1 MSILKDNENLG
12 PGKLRDL
19 IRNGFVSAPGVF
31 NGITAL
37 LAERAGF
44 NAAYL
49 SGSGV
54 AGVMGLPDLS
64 VTTSTEVAE
73 EIRRI
78 TSVSRIPLIVDAD
91 TGFGE
96 PINVTRTVRLFE
108 GAGASAI
115 HLEDQVLPKRCG
127 HLSGKKI
134 VEREDMTRKIRVAVD
149 SRRDPDF
156 MIIARTD
163 ARAVNGIEDAIERA
177 NLYLESGADMIF
189 TEAPE
194 SEEEFRQF
202 RKGVKGLLLA
212 NMTEFGKS
220 PLLSVDELK
229 KIGYNAVI
237 FPLTAFR
244 VSLKAMEQTYSH
256 LMSTGT
262 QRDYIDNLMTRADF
276 YEVIGYNQYEKED
289 AELSRN

>member
-1 MSILKDNENLG
+1 MVS
-12 PGKLRDL
+12 KL
-19 IRNGFVSAPGVF
+19 
-31 NGITAL
+31 
-37 LAERAGF
+37 
-44 NAAYL
+44 
-49 SGSGV
+49 
-54 AGVMGLPDLS
+54 
-64 VTTSTEVAE
+64 
-73 EIRRI
+73 
-78 TSVSRIPLIVDAD
+78 PLIVDAD

-108 GAGASAI
+108 SSGASAM

-127 HLSGKKI
+127 HLNGKKI
-134 VEREDMTRKIRVAVD
+134 VEREEMTRKIRVAAD
-149 SRRDPDF
+149 TRKNPDF

-177 NLYLESGADMIF
+177 NLYVESGADMIF

-194 SEEEFRQF
+194 SEDEFRKF
-202 RKGVKGLLLA
+202 RKGVKGPLLA
-212 NMTEFGKS
+212 NMTEFGKG
-220 PLLSVDELK
+220 PLLSIEELL

-256 LMSTGT
+256 IMAAGT

-276 YEVIGYNQYEKED
+276 YEVIGYNQYEIED
-289 AELSRN
+289 AELSRR

>member
-1 MSILKDNENLG
+1 MSILKDNVNQG
-12 PGKLRDL
+12 PMALREL
-19 IRNGFVSAPGVF
+19 LKNEFVIAPGVF

-44 NAAYL
+44 KATYL

-54 AGVMGLPDLS
+54 AGAMGLPDLS

-78 TSVSRIPLIVDAD
+78 TSVSRLPLIVDGD

-96 PINVTRTVRLFE
+96 PVNVTRTVRLFE

-127 HLSGKKI
+127 HLNGKKI
-134 VEREDMTRKIRVAVD
+134 VERDEMKRKIRVAVE
-149 SRRDPDF
+149 SRKDPDF

-177 NLYLESGADMIF
+177 NLYLENGADMIF

-194 SEEEFRQF
+194 SPEEFRQF
-202 RKGVKGLLLA
+202 RKEIGGPLLA

-244 VSLKAMEQTYSH
+244 VSLKAMEEAYGKLFS
-256 LMSTGT
+256 SGT
-262 QRDYIDNLMTRADF
+262 QRDYIDTLMTRADF
-276 YEVIGYNQYEKED
+276 YEVIGYNQYERED
-289 AELSRN
+289 SDLSRS

>member
-1 MSILKDNENLG
+1 MSILKDNVNQG
-12 PGKLRDL
+12 PGKLREL
-19 IRNGFVSAPGVF
+19 LQNEFVVAPGVF

-37 LAERAGF
+37 LAEKAGF
-44 NAAYL
+44 KATYL

-54 AGVMGLPDLS
+54 AGAMGLPDLS

-78 TSVSRIPLIVDAD
+78 TSVSRLPLIVDAD

-96 PINVTRTVRLFE
+96 PVNVTRTVRLFE

-127 HLSGKKI
+127 HLNGKKI
-134 VEREDMTRKIRVAVD
+134 VERDDMTRKIKVAAD
-149 SRRDPDF
+149 TRKNPDF

-163 ARAVNGIEDAIERA
+163 ARAVNGIEDAIERS
-177 NLYLESGADMIF
+177 NIYLEAGADMIF

-194 SEEEFRQF
+194 SEDEFRKF
-202 RKGVKGLLLA
+202 RSNVKGPLLA

-220 PLLSVDELK
+220 PLLTVEELK
-229 KIGYNAVI
+229 NIGYNAVI

-244 VSLKAMEQTYSH
+244 VSLKSMEQTYSH
-256 LMSTGT
+256 LMVSGT
-262 QRDYIDNLMTRADF
+262 QRDYINNLMTRADF

-289 AELSRN
+289 AELSRS

>member
-1 MSILKDNENLG
+1 MSTLKDNVNQG
-12 PGKLRDL
+12 PGKLREL
-19 IRNGFVSAPGVF
+19 LKNEFVVAPGVF

-44 NAAYL
+44 RATYL

-54 AGVMGLPDLS
+54 AGAMGLPDLS

-73 EIRRI
+73 EIRKI
-78 TSVSRIPLIVDAD
+78 TSVSKLPIIVDAD

-108 GAGASAI
+108 GAGASAM
-115 HLEDQVLPKRCG
+115 HLEDQILPKRCG
-127 HLSGKKI
+127 HLNGKKI
-134 VEREDMTRKIRVAVD
+134 VEREEMSRKIKVAVD
-149 SRRDPDF
+149 TRKNPDF

-163 ARAVNGIEDAIERA
+163 ARAVNGIDDAIERA
-177 NLYLESGADMIF
+177 NLYVESGADMIF

-194 SEEEFRQF
+194 SEDEFRKF
-202 RKGVKGLLLA
+202 RKGVKGPLLA

-220 PLLSVDELK
+220 PLLTVEELM

-244 VSLKAMEQTYSH
+244 VSLKAMGETYSH
-256 LMSTGT
+256 IMAEGT
-262 QRDYIDNLMTRADF
+262 QRDYIGNLMTRADF

-289 AELSRN
+289 AELSRS

>member
-1 MSILKDNENLG
+1 MSILKDNMNQG
-12 PGKLRDL
+12 PSKLREIL
-19 IRNGFVSAPGVF
+19 KNEFVVAPGVF
-31 NGITAL
+31 NGISAL
-37 LAERAGF
+37 LAERSGF
-44 NAAYL
+44 KATYL

-54 AGVMGLPDLS
+54 AGAMGLPDLS

-78 TSVSRIPLIVDAD
+78 TSVSRLPLIVDAD

-96 PINVTRTVRLFE
+96 PVNVTRTVRLFE

-127 HLSGKKI
+127 HLNGKKI
-134 VEREDMTRKIRVAVD
+134 VERDEMIRKIRVAAD
-149 SRRDPDF
+149 TRKDPDF
-156 MIIARTD
+156 MVIARTD
-163 ARAVNGIEDAIERA
+163 ARSVNGIQDAIERA
-177 NLYLESGADMIF
+177 NLYIEAGADMIF

-194 SEEEFRQF
+194 SKEEFKQF
-202 RKGVKGLLLA
+202 RKNVKGPLLA

-220 PLLSVDELK
+220 PLLTVEELK
-229 KIGYNAVI
+229 EIGYNAVI

-244 VSLKAMEQTYSH
+244 VSLKAMERTYSH
-256 LMSTGT
+256 IMSTGT

-276 YEVIGYNQYEKED
+276 YEAIGYNQYEKED
-289 AELSRN
+289 AELSRR